1 MSTAPSRPSVLLERL
16 VSTET
21 VADDELLRLEE
32 QSLANSTT
40 DVRVLQEA
48 IGQWLQRHMKIPI
61 GQDDEFLPSFQSGV
75 VLGQL
80 LKQSVDSVQ
89 LVVQQDATI
98 GSMKAR
104 ENIEQFLHVYQT
116 LASVPP
122 LAFSPDDLI
131 QGRDPMYV
139 CFGGNLQSVLN
150 SHPVPVLLLIV

>member
-89 LVVQQDATI
+89 LVVQQDATV
-98 GSMKAR
+98 GSMK
-104 ENIEQFLHVYQT
+104 
-116 LASVPP
+116 VPP
-122 LAFSPDDLI
+122 
-131 QGRDPMYV
+131 
-139 CFGGNLQSVLN
+139 
-150 SHPVPVLLLIV
+150 H